1 MRGVGGPLLCIGD
14 LLNDVAADDGAVEGV
29 EETPP
34 PLFTTASLDG
44 LLEPSDLQRLFEE
57 NYEQLIE
64 SLSGSDHSWTALM
77 LKVLSLFL
85 GKLNYI
91 LYRILSRSN
100 AGLLLEK
107 VKVLEGILKKGDS
120 AIAAAKA
127 LHTTHLSKEVSSTT
141 SLEATRPRD

>member
-14 LLNDVAADDGAVEGV
+14 LLSDVAADDGAVEGV

-34 PLFTTASLDG
+34 PLFTTAGLDG

-77 LKVLSLFL
+77 LKLCTALKTAD
-85 GKLNYI
+85 KLV
-91 LYRILSRSN
+91 STASSN